1 MDLPYK
7 STNMDTVVEAGGRS
21 GETVERVAADLR
33 NQILEGRFAPG
44 QRLISRD
51 IVELTGVSRGSLRE
65 AFRRLE
71 ADGMVELVPNR
82 GAIVRKLSRDEVM
95 KVFEIREALEGFSAR
110 LAATRINLDD
120 NRERFTAVL
129 DQGRVHGVRP
139 VFQGFIK
146 DNRTFHQEI
155 VRVCGNPQLGDLID
169 KYQLPAFMIQL
180 RQTIGVEQMIGNSLA
195 EHEDIAA
202 AILAGDPDA
211 AYDAMKRHLWHSA
224 EMILK
229 LPAMAENRIAAA
241 G

>member
-1 MDLPYK
+1 MDFPYK
-7 STNMDTVVEAGGRS
+7 STDMDTVAEAGGRS

-33 NQILEGRFAPG
+33 SQILEGRFAPG

-71 ADGMVELVPNR
+71 ADGLVELVPNR

-110 LAATRINLDD
+110 LAATRINLDG
-120 NRERFTAVL
+120 NRERFIAVL
-129 DQGRVHGVRP
+129 DQGRVHAVRP
-139 VFQGFIK
+139 VFQEFIK
-146 DNRTFHQEI
+146 DNRAFHQEI
-155 VRVCGNPQLGDLID
+155 VRVCGNPQLGELID

-180 RQTIGVEQMIGNSLA
+180 RQTIGVEQLIGNSLA

-211 AYDAMKRHLWHSA
+211 AYEAMKRHLWHSA
-224 EMILK
+224 ELILK
-229 LPAMAENRIAAA
+229 LPGMVGNRV
-241 G
+241 GG

>member
-1 MDLPYK
+1 MDFPDK
-7 STNMDTVVEAGGRS
+7 STNMNTIVEAGGRS

-71 ADGMVELVPNR
+71 ADGLVELVPNR
-82 GAIVRKLSRDEVM
+82 GAIVRKLSRDEVV
-95 KVFEIREALEGFSAR
+95 KVFEVREALEGFSAR

-120 NRERFTAVL
+120 NRARFTAVL
-129 DQGRVHGVRP
+129 DQGRVHAVRP
-139 VFQGFIK
+139 VFQGFIT
-146 DNRTFHQEI
+146 DNRAFHQEI
-155 VRVCGNPQLGDLID
+155 VRVCGNPQLGELID

-211 AYDAMKRHLWHSA
+211 AYEAMKRHLWHSA

-229 LPAMAENRIAAA
+229 LPAMAA
-241 G
+241 GGVNAG

>member
-1 MDLPYK
+1 MDFPYK
-7 STNMDTVVEAGGRS
+7 SANMTTVVEAGGRS

-71 ADGMVELVPNR
+71 ADGLVELIPNR
-82 GAIVRKLSRDEVM
+82 GAIVRRLSHDEVV
-95 KVFEIREALEGFSAR
+95 KVFEIREALEGFAAR
-110 LAATRINLDD
+110 LAATRIHIGE
-120 NRERFTAVL
+120 NRERFLAVL
-129 DQGRVHGVRP
+129 DQGRVHAVRP
-139 VFQGFIK
+139 VFLGFIK
-146 DNRTFHQEI
+146 DNRAFHQEI
-155 VRVCGNPQLGDLID
+155 VRVCGNPQLGELID

-180 RQTIGVEQMIGNSLA
+180 RQTIGSEQIIGNSLT
-195 EHEDIAA
+195 EHEDIAT

-211 AYDAMKRHLWHSA
+211 AYEAMKRHLWHSA

-229 LPAMAENRIAAA
+229 LPAMVDRRMVGA